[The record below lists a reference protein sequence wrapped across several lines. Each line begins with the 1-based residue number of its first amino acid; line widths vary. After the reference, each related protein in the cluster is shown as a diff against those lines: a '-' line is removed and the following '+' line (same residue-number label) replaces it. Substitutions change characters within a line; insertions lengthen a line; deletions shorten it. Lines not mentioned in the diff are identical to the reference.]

1 MAGVSALDLL
11 DDSSSWHSAFD
22 PPRADPDEPV
32 TVGVRRKRKRPR
44 VPRAFL
50 DSSSG
55 EIERRRKKKQ
65 KRRAK
70 KAKKL
75 RKKRSVRRD
84 EAASSEESRKEV
96 LPDPTMSEQ
105 VSTEVLD
112 EGADIFDFL
121 YTSRQESGSSRP
133 SKSTACAKVLV
144 RSGLRCPCHFLLVS
158 QCPNGCTVRRHAA
171 CWCCKSCAFGF
182 AEAAAGSDWLHT
194 WIFMSLQRACG

>member
-1 MAGVSALDLL
+1 MAGVAALDSP

-22 PPRADPDEPV
+22 PPRADPDELA

-44 VPRAFL
+44 VPRVFL

-65 KRRAK
+65 KKRAK

-75 RKKRSVRRD
+75 RKQRSVRRD
-84 EAASSEESRKEV
+84 EAASSEESRTEA
-96 LPDPTMSEQ
+96 LPDPTMGES
-105 VSTEVLD
+105 VSTAVLD

-121 YTSRQESGSSRP
+121 YTARQECGSLRP

-158 QCPNGCTVRRHAA
+158 QCPNGYTVRKHAT
-171 CWCCKSCAFGF
+171 C
-182 AEAAAGSDWLHT
+182 
-194 WIFMSLQRACG
+194 